1 MKEFLASVAAMIV
14 IAIVAALVL
23 GGMDSSTAEL
33 FKLPQSVRL

>member
-23 GGMDSSTAEL
+23 GGIDSSAAE
-33 FKLPQSVRL
+33 FFMLPQSVRL

>member
-1 MKEFLASVAAMIV
+1 MKEFLASVAAMVV

-33 FKLPQSVRL
+33 FKLPLSVRL